1 MISES
6 QRPDIHSR
14 LLPALQEKAL
24 AVVSHEFR
32 TPLNII
38 LGMSQS
44 LQEGTYGSLDF
55 PVLASLK
62 AIEESG
68 YRLLNLV
75 NDMLD
80 YVQMENKSFSLE
92 KFPVSLRSLCV
103 SSLEAVQPEA
113 HKKQLLLELCLP
125 SLLPDYPLDERR
137 LHQALVHLLSN
148 AIKFTPHQGKI
159 TLAIAYSP
167 QNESH
172 SSPELR
178 ISVRDTGI
186 GIDTEHL
193 TEIFNPFFQADSTL
207 SRCYEGIGL
216 GLSLV
221 KQIVELHGGK
231 VSVQSELGV
240 GSCFS
245 IILPDFPP
253 APPTMATSPAVT
265 FSNLSLSPTPP
276 LILLVEDYTIFQN
289 LCQRSAK
296 LEPYTERIEPVRQN
310 EKWYYPANVIT
321 IESYLEAK
329 GYRLIVAENG
339 QEAIALA
346 QAEKPDLILID
357 IQMPDL
363 DGLSA
368 IQQLRQNPAF
378 QTLPMIALTALA
390 MAGDQDKC
398 LQAGAN
404 DYLSKPVRLR
414 ELVGCMQKLLKNT
427 PKPLDFS

>member
-6 QRPDIHSR
+6 QRPNIHSR
-14 LLPALQEKAL
+14 PLPALQERVL
-24 AVVSHEFR
+24 AVVSHELR
-32 TPLNII
+32 TPLNTI
-38 LGMSQS
+38 LGMSQG
-44 LQEGTYGSLDF
+44 LQEGIHGSLDTH
-55 PVLASLK
+55 VLKSLK
-62 AIEESG
+62 MIEQSSH
-68 YRLLNLV
+68 RLLVLV

-80 YVQMENKSFSLE
+80 FMQMESDCFSLE
-92 KFPVSLRSLCV
+92 KSLVSLRSLCV

-159 TLAIAYSP
+159 TLVLTCSP
-167 QNESH
+167 QDENH
-172 SSPELR
+172 SGPELQ

-193 TEIFNPFFQADSTL
+193 TKIFNPFFQADSTL
-207 SRCYEGIGL
+207 SRRYEGIGL

-231 VSVQSELGV
+231 VSVQSELGI

-245 IILPDFPP
+245 IILPDFPRV
-253 APPTMATSPAVT
+253 PAVT
-265 FSNLSLSPTPP
+265 FSNLSLPPAPP
-276 LILLVEDYTIFQN
+276 LILLAEDY
-289 LCQRSAK
+289 L
-296 LEPYTERIEPVRQN
+296 
-310 EKWYYPANVIT
+310 ANVIT

-346 QAEKPDLILID
+346 QAEKPDLILMD
-357 IQMPDL
+357 IQMPVL

-368 IQQLRQNPAF
+368 IQQLRQDPDF
-378 QTLPMIALTALA
+378 QTIPIIALTALA
-390 MAGDQDKC
+390 MAGEQQKC

-404 DYLSKPVRLR
+404 DYLSKPVKLR
-414 ELVGCMQKLLKNT
+414 ELVECMQKQLTKIQS
-427 PKPLDFS
+427 FHHIGF

>member
-1 MISES
+1 
-6 QRPDIHSR
+6 
-14 LLPALQEKAL
+14 
-24 AVVSHEFR
+24 
-32 TPLNII
+32 
-38 LGMSQS
+38 SQS
-44 LQEGTYGSLDF
+44 LQEGIYGSLDF

-80 YVQMENKSFSLE
+80 YVQMESACFSLE

-231 VSVQSELGV
+231 VSVQTHIPQVKTG
-240 GSCFS
+240 
-245 IILPDFPP
+245 
-253 APPTMATSPAVT
+253 
-265 FSNLSLSPTPP
+265 
-276 LILLVEDYTIFQN
+276 
-289 LCQRSAK
+289 
-296 LEPYTERIEPVRQN
+296 
-310 EKWYYPANVIT
+310 
-321 IESYLEAK
+321 
-329 GYRLIVAENG
+329 
-339 QEAIALA
+339 
-346 QAEKPDLILID
+346 
-357 IQMPDL
+357 
-363 DGLSA
+363 
-368 IQQLRQNPAF
+368 
-378 QTLPMIALTALA
+378 
-390 MAGDQDKC
+390 
-398 LQAGAN
+398 
-404 DYLSKPVRLR
+404 
-414 ELVGCMQKLLKNT
+414 
-427 PKPLDFS
+427 

>member
-14 LLPALQEKAL
+14 LLPALQETVL

-92 KFPVSLRSLCV
+92 KSLVSLRSLCV

-159 TLAIAYSP
+159 TLAVAYTP
-167 QNESH
+167 RDDTH

-193 TEIFNPFFQADSTL
+193 TAIFNPFFQTDSTL

-221 KQIVELHGGK
+221 KRIVELHGGK
-231 VSVQSELGV
+231 VSVQSELGI

-245 IILPDFPP
+245 LILPALTP
-253 APPTMATSPAVT
+253 AQPEMATSPAVT
-265 FSNLSLSPTPP
+265 FSNLSLPPAPP
-276 LILLVEDYTIFQN
+276 LILLAED
-289 LCQRSAK
+289 
-296 LEPYTERIEPVRQN
+296 
-310 EKWYYPANVIT
+310 YPANVIT

-346 QAEKPDLILID
+346 QTEKPDLILMD
-357 IQMPDL
+357 IQMPVL

-368 IQQLRQNPAF
+368 IRQLRQDPAF
-378 QTLPMIALTALA
+378 QTLPIIALTALA
-390 MAGDQDKC
+390 MAGDQEKC
-398 LQAGAN
+398 LKAGAN

-414 ELVGCMQKLLKNT
+414 ELVECIQKWLKKI